1 MPFRVVYTPAAE
13 RHITEI
19 LSFVAEESS
28 LETAERFVLGIVQQ
42 CDGLADLPLRGA
54 PVRPGKSGVR
64 MLVYRSRVSIAYA
77 IGGDDVLILGVYY
90 AGRNWRRGTD

>member
-1 MPFRVVYTPAAE
+1 MPFRVVYTPAAA

-28 LETAERFVLGIVQQ
+28 LQTAERFVIGLVQQ
-42 CDGLADLPLRGA
+42 CDSLATLPMRGA
-54 PVRPGKSGVR
+54 PVRPRQSGVR

-77 IGGDDVLILGVYY
+77 IEGDDVLILGLHY